1 MQKGLKALKIQSL
14 YKGNKVEIIK
24 VEKKSGRYYAYAYLS
39 PFYPDGK
46 GGQLGDRGKIGGI
59 DVLGVTE
66 KDGYTVHE
74 LATEIEPGTY
84 DVEIDQ
90 IRRRDIAQQHT
101 AQHILS
107 AAFIEVAEVE
117 TVSFRMGEE
126 YSTID
131 LDIPFIEPE
140 VIEEAEDLSNRII
153 QFCVN
158 VEEIITDVEGVK
170 AFELRKP
177 LSDKVKGEVRLI
189 KIPNLDVSACGGFHV
204 DNTGEIGVIKV
215 IDMEKVK
222 GNLTR
227 MYFVSGQRALKYFK
241 KYNNVLKNLSRQLTA
256 SVDELNLR
264 VEKLLNELKEKS
276 SLLSKISQEYAEV
289 LKKAV
294 ENKEFV
300 YLEGYTEVGNF
311 LSKSIEDEF
320 LVFYDGSKYI
330 VASKKYDVRE
340 FVKKLIEKYGGKG
353 GGKQEFAQ
361 YLPEKRVSL
370 SELEVVFQETYKK

>member
-1 MQKGLKALKIQSL
+1 M
-14 YKGNKVEIIK
+14 IK

-158 VEEIITDVEGVK
+158 VEEIITDIEGVK

-264 VEKLLNELKEKS
+264 VEKLLNELKEKN

-370 SELEVVFQETYKK
+370 SELEVLFQETYKK